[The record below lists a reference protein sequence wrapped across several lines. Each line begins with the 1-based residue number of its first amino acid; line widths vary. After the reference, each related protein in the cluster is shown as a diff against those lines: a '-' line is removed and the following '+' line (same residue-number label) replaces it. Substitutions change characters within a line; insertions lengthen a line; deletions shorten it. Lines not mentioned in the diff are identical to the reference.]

1 MARLVGCDGML
12 GLSDALVATH
22 AHELTATRRA
32 LDRCTALSLAA
43 VRNREELVAAVSAA
57 RDSEHVNAA
66 FATRL
71 RDVKERR
78 AALRTSSSEGG
89 AAGSNVRHVITSH
102 RATPRHAQAMVKN
115 LLNPAASHACPFLL
129 LALTRCLLRAGG
141 WRGHR

>member
-1 MARLVGCDGML
+1 ML

-78 AALRTSSSEGG
+78 AALRTSSSDCG

-115 LLNPAASHACPFLL
+115 LLNPAASPHACPFLL
-129 LALTRCLLRAGG
+129 LALRRYLLRAGG